1 MTRAGTAERPRIF
14 GILNVTPDSFSDGG
28 KFFSA
33 TDAVARA
40 KQLVADGADVIDVG
54 GESTRPGAVPVSA
67 EMEKGRVI
75 PVITEIAA
83 TLKVP
88 ISIDTV
94 KSEVASAALAAG
106 ATIINDVSGMRLDPE
121 MASVAA
127 AADCEVVL
135 MHSRG
140 SVGEMASYDLAV
152 YGDDPVGE
160 MIFEL
165 TDRADAAQ
173 KAGVKRAHITLD
185 PGIGFSKRSAH
196 SLEVLRELGRFVA
209 TGYPILLGVSRK
221 RVVAEMIAA
230 EHPAKPDA
238 KSIPNDER
246 DLTTAMLNAAAYRA
260 GVTSFRVHDVKVNR
274 SVLDAEW
281 RKATQR

>member
-1 MTRAGTAERPRIF
+1 VTRAGTAARPRIF

-28 KFFSA
+28 NFFSA
-33 TDAVARA
+33 ADAVARA

-67 EMEKGRVI
+67 DMENGRVI

-94 KSEVASAALAAG
+94 KSEVARAALAAG

-127 AADCEVVL
+127 AAICEVVL

-140 SVGEMASYDLAV
+140 SVGEMASYDLAA

-160 MIFEL
+160 IIFEL
-165 TDRADAAQ
+165 MERADAVQ
-173 KAGVKRAHITLD
+173 IAGVKQSRIILD

-196 SLEVLRELGRFVA
+196 SLEVLRELDRFVA

-230 EHPAKPDA
+230 EHPGKPDP
-238 KSIPNDER
+238 KSVPNDER

-260 GVTSFRVHDVKVNR
+260 GVTAFRVHDVKVNR
-274 SVLDAEW
+274 SILDAEW
-281 RKATQR
+281 RRMTQE

>member
-1 MTRAGTAERPRIF
+1 MTRAGTTARPRIF

-28 KFFSA
+28 NFFSA
-33 TDAVARA
+33 ADAVARA
-40 KQLVADGADVIDVG
+40 KQLVADGVDVIDVG
-54 GESTRPGAVPVSA
+54 GESTRPGAVQVSA
-67 EMEKGRVI
+67 DMEKGRVI

-83 TLKVP
+83 TLKAPV
-88 ISIDTV
+88 SIDTV
-94 KSEVASAALAAG
+94 KSEVARAALAAG

-127 AADCEVVL
+127 AAKCEVVL

-140 SVGEMASYDLAV
+140 SVGEMGSYDLAV
-152 YGDDPVGE
+152 YGDDPIGE
-160 MIFEL
+160 IIFEL
-165 TDRADAAQ
+165 TERADAVQ
-173 KAGVKRAHITLD
+173 KAGVKRSRIILD

-196 SLEVLRELGRFVA
+196 SLEVLRELDRFVA

-230 EHPAKPDA
+230 EHPGKPDP
-238 KSIPNDER
+238 KSVPNDER

-260 GVTSFRVHDVKVNR
+260 GVTAFRVHDVKVNR
-274 SVLDAEW
+274 GVLDAEW
-281 RKATQR
+281 RRMTQG